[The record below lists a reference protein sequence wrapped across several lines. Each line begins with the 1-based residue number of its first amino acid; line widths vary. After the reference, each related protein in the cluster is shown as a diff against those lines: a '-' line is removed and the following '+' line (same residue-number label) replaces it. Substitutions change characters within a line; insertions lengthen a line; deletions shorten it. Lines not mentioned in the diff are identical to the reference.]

1 MLRKNVKSVW
11 YVGLIPALISGV
23 FVYIV
28 TRWYERDG
36 FCDGLDTAYDDW
48 IHFNHSDNEGEKV
61 SKPL

>member
-1 MLRKNVKSVW
+1 MGRRPLRTVW

-36 FCDGLDTAYDDW
+36 FCDGMETAQM
-48 IHFNHSDNEGEKV
+48 
-61 SKPL
+61 